1 MTHVSSTTALLLI
14 ALDRLQEVNDTLGHH
29 IGDQLLAQIGPR
41 LAGALRGADTGA
53 RRDGDEFAVLPPDVD
68 DLSGALD
75 VASRLRRAMAEA
87 FWVEVVELDIDALDS
102 GAEQATVRDKLRH
115 ASLSTTS
122 MYLHLDNP
130 LKPRRPIWWTRP

>member
-1 MTHVSSTTALLLI
+1 M

-41 LAGALRGADTGA
+41 LDGALRGADTVA
-53 RRDGDEFAVLPPDVD
+53 RRDGDEFAVLPSAVD

-75 VASRLRRAMAEA
+75 VASRLRRALTEA
-87 FWVEVVELDIDALDS
+87 FWVEVVELDIDALDC

-122 MYLHLDNP
+122 MCLQVDNL
-130 LKPRRPIWWTRP
+130 LKPQRPTWWT